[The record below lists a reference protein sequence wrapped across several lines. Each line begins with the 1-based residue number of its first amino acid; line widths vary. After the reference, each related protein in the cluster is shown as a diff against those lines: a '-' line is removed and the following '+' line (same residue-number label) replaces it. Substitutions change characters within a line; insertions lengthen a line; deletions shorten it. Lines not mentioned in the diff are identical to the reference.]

1 MWLVCCAQ
9 HHRVN
14 QSKEVVVLALAFDGG
29 GWALWETDE
38 KDRAVLA
45 AVVRDTETL
54 KLQILLLLL
63 ISVH

>member
-14 QSKEVVVLALAFDGG
+14 QSNEVVVLALAFHGG

-38 KDRAVLA
+38 KERAVLT

-54 KLQILLLLL
+54 NLLLLRLL
-63 ISVH
+63 ISLH

>member
-14 QSKEVVVLALAFDGG
+14 QSNEVVVLALAFDGG

-54 KLQILLLLL
+54 KLLLRLL